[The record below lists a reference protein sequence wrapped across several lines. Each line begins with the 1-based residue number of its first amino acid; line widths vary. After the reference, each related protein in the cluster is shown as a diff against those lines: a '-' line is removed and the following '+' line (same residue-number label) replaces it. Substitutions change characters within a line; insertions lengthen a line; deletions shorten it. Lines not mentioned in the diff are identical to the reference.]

1 MVRSSPFGI
10 AKKIPMLLLA
20 VKSLKVSVVGSDKE
34 LWWLEFGTK
43 SSLKWWCKDGDLLF
57 HDTK

>member
-1 MVRSSPFGI
+1 MGMVRSSPFGM

-34 LWWLEFGTK
+34 IKEL
-43 SSLKWWCKDGDLLF
+43 
-57 HDTK
+57 